1 MNQFAQST
9 RSTINTIKAHA
20 LLSKALTNDPKP
32 TPGYLFPDIARLT
45 HSTATCF
52 IVLTQLL
59 KAITPSG
66 HVGSSSVTSTHA
78 QSFVGSA
85 AAGGPGSSGASSA
98 YTSSPHVLLKALKIL
113 RQLAQSGSVEFRTLL
128 ARRGKALLVEMV
140 GYKGPWDE
148 VHGDRYNENVRTV
161 AEDLIEYMHANP
173 VLEQEEQDGVIDLT
187 DKEAAV
193 LKSST
198 QDLQGFGHPDYEDS
212 DSEED
217 ASRSKARVKSK
228 KARKDQVDRATPPLP
243 GFGNPAF
250 EKDNPQAGRIRERDT
265 VGLLETYS
273 GRDIRAE
280 HVLRVNFFVG
290 THHSIEPT
298 LMSRLVDRIQ
308 EMTAPP
314 PPVAMRE
321 AYRKQEQRRQKLFVG
336 EYSMRDDASGTY
348 GRFKGEP
355 ISLVGTNPFKRTT
368 RTQGLA
374 AGGWAD
380 KSGSRR
386 DAAYTRMFPLSRQG
400 TGTIQFRNAT
410 SSAVYELAQQ
420 VQPGVVRTRL
430 QSSDSDVRSRGVGLL
445 SVWGTAKDIC
455 DIVAE
460 GVMKD
465 SSMAD
470 VKSQEGG
477 AMMMQG
483 LDQTVPTM
491 TGLVRDITDWI
502 EQEDWERRL
511 RYLVVLDALLACPE
525 TKGELLDCSAM
536 PVLLKTLE
544 SSRCQGA
551 PQRSIR
557 DLAHHLLEY
566 SKRALHSKPRSG
578 PSTLAPGGDGDS
590 RADPGT
596 RLDVMLL
603 DLDLGAK

>member
-45 HSTATCF
+45 HSTGTCS

-66 HVGSSSVTSTHA
+66 HAGSASVTSTHA

-85 AAGGPGSSGASSA
+85 AAAAAGGPGSSGASSA
-98 YTSSPHVLLKALKIL
+98 YPSSPHVLLKALKIL

-148 VHGDRYNENVRTV
+148 VHGDRYNEDVRTV

-173 VLEQEEQDGVIDLT
+173 VLEQEEQDGVTDLT
-187 DKEAAV
+187 DQEAAV

-212 DSEED
+212 DSED
-217 ASRSKARVKSK
+217 DTSRSKARVKSK
-228 KARKDQVDRATPPLP
+228 KARKENVERATPPLP

-250 EKDNPQAGRIRERDT
+250 EKDNPQA
-265 VGLLETYS
+265 
-273 GRDIRAE
+273 
-280 HVLRVNFFVG
+280 
-290 THHSIEPT
+290 EPT

-336 EYSMRDDASGTY
+336 EYSMRDDTSGAY
-348 GRFKGEP
+348 SRSKGDP
-355 ISLVGTNPFKRTT
+355 VSLVGTNPFKRTT

-386 DAAYTRMFPLSRQG
+386 DAASTRMFPLSRLG

-410 SSAVYELAQQ
+410 SSAVYELAQH
-420 VQPGVVRTRL
+420 VQPGVVRTKL
-430 QSSDSDVRSRGVGLL
+430 QSSESDIRSSGAGLL

-460 GVMKD
+460 GVRKD
-465 SSMAD
+465 ASTAD
-470 VKSQEGG
+470 VKSPEENG
-477 AMMMQG
+477 MMQG
-483 LDQTVPTM
+483 VDQTVPTM

-511 RYLVVLDALLACPE
+511 RYLVVLDALLAYPE
-525 TKGELLDCSAM
+525 TQGELLDCSAM

-544 SSRCQGA
+544 SSRCQEA

-557 DLAHHLLEY
+557 DLAHHSDTTAFRILQKG
-566 SKRALHSKPRSG
+566 SSQQIQSSSVHFSAW
-578 PSTLAPGGDGDS
+578 
-590 RADPGT
+590 
-596 RLDVMLL
+596 
-603 DLDLGAK
+603 

>member
-45 HSTATCF
+45 HSTATCS

-66 HVGSSSVTSTHA
+66 HAGSSSVTSTHA

-85 AAGGPGSSGASSA
+85 AAGGPGSSGASA

-140 GYKGPWDE
+140 GYKGPWDDI
-148 VHGDRYNENVRTV
+148 HGDRYNEDVRTV

-173 VLEQEEQDGVIDLT
+173 VLEQDEQDGVTELT

-212 DSEED
+212 DSED
-217 ASRSKARVKSK
+217 DTSRGKARVKSK
-228 KARKDQVDRATPPLP
+228 KSRKEKVERATPPLP

-250 EKDNPQAGRIRERDT
+250 EKENAQA
-265 VGLLETYS
+265 
-273 GRDIRAE
+273 
-280 HVLRVNFFVG
+280 
-290 THHSIEPT
+290 EPT

-336 EYSMRDDASGTY
+336 EYSMREDNFGAYNRS
-348 GRFKGEP
+348 KGEP

-380 KSGSRR
+380 KNGSRR
-386 DAAYTRMFPLSRQG
+386 EATCTRVFPLSRLG

-410 SSAVYELAQQ
+410 SSAVYELAQH
-420 VQPGVVRTRL
+420 VQPGLVRTKL
-430 QSSDSDVRSRGVGLL
+430 QSSISDSRSRGTGLL
-445 SVWGTAKDIC
+445 SVWGTARDIC

-460 GVMKD
+460 GVKKD
-465 SSMAD
+465 ASTAD
-470 VKSQEGG
+470 VKSQEGSV
-477 AMMMQG
+477 MQG
-483 LDQTVPTM
+483 VDQTVPTI

-511 RYLVVLDALLACPE
+511 RYLVVLDVLLAYPE
-525 TKGELLDCSAM
+525 TKAELLDCSAM

-544 SSRCQGA
+544 SSRCQDA
-551 PQRSIR
+551 PQRSVR
-557 DLAHHLLEY
+557 DLAHHLSEY
-566 SKRALHSKPRSG
+566 SKKALHTKSRPHT
-578 PSTLAPGGDGDS
+578 STSAAPDS
-590 RADPGT
+590 DDSSADAGT
-596 RLDVMLL
+596 GMPDMMLL
-603 DLDLGAK
+603 DLGLAPK

>member
-45 HSTATCF
+45 HSTATCS

-66 HVGSSSVTSTHA
+66 HAGSSSVTSTHA

-85 AAGGPGSSGASSA
+85 AAGGPGSSGASA

-140 GYKGPWDE
+140 GYKGPWDDI
-148 VHGDRYNENVRTV
+148 HGDRYNEDVRTV

-173 VLEQEEQDGVIDLT
+173 VLEQDEQDGVTELT

-212 DSEED
+212 DSED
-217 ASRSKARVKSK
+217 DTSRGKARVKSK
-228 KARKDQVDRATPPLP
+228 KSRKEKVERATPPLP

-250 EKDNPQAGRIRERDT
+250 EKENAQA
-265 VGLLETYS
+265 
-273 GRDIRAE
+273 
-280 HVLRVNFFVG
+280 
-290 THHSIEPT
+290 EPT

-336 EYSMRDDASGTY
+336 EYSMREDNFGAYNRS
-348 GRFKGEP
+348 KGEP

-380 KSGSRR
+380 KNGSRR
-386 DAAYTRMFPLSRQG
+386 EATCTRVFPLSR
-400 TGTIQFRNAT
+400 
-410 SSAVYELAQQ
+410 
-420 VQPGVVRTRL
+420 
-430 QSSDSDVRSRGVGLL
+430 RSRGTGLL
-445 SVWGTAKDIC
+445 SVWGTARDIC

-460 GVMKD
+460 GVKKD
-465 SSMAD
+465 ASTAD
-470 VKSQEGG
+470 VKSQEGSV
-477 AMMMQG
+477 MQG
-483 LDQTVPTM
+483 VDQTVPTI

-511 RYLVVLDALLACPE
+511 RYLVVLDALLAYPE
-525 TKGELLDCSAM
+525 TKAELLDCSAM

-544 SSRCQGA
+544 SSRCQDA
-551 PQRSIR
+551 PQRSVR
-557 DLAHHLLEY
+557 DLAHH
-566 SKRALHSKPRSG
+566 KALHAKSRPHTS
-578 PSTLAPGGDGDS
+578 SSAAPDSDDS
-590 RADPGT
+590 RADAGT
-596 RLDVMLL
+596 GMPDMMLL
-603 DLDLGAK
+603 DLGLAPK